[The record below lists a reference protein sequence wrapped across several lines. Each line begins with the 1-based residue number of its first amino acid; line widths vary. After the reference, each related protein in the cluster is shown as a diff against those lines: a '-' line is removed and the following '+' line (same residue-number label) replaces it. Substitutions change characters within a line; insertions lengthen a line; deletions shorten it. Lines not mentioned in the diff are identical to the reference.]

1 MILFESILLVAII
14 IIISI
19 FTTLKTTKALN
30 QPSLLDKTDF
40 KIMFLLTFLYS
51 LVALYNLGSLNSP
64 TGSWNAQNRNDT
76 LTLNFNQP
84 TKISAIYY
92 YTGISNGKYHWDYLS
107 DNLEPGI
114 FDDSTARLGYPA
126 HYKWNKFNPNTTNK
140 VSQIQLVLD
149 EPELEIKQIAI
160 FDEQNHYIN
169 DIKVSSSNNSSTNN
183 LIMPIEP
190 NNYQDNYLSSTYFDE
205 IFYATTAYQYL
216 HKLNPYVAVHPPL
229 GMLIIAIGILF
240 CGMNAFGWR
249 IMPALASIALVP
261 LMYIFAKRLFGN
273 RRSAVIASVIIMF
286 EPMHYV
292 MGKIAFLDGI
302 VTFFILL
309 EYYYLYSYLQLRQ
322 NGASINDCYT
332 NILKMGIAFGIGIS
346 CKWSALYFTVPLL
359 LSLLYG
365 EIALAKPNIKQF
377 LHSVIFLFVTLVVL
391 PLSIYCLSYVPFIIS
406 QTDTELFSFIWRIQT
421 YMYQFQAYGLA
432 NATHPYASNWLE
444 WSTLKTPMSLFFWQ
458 DGTVA
463 NSIAFIAHPFIAFAT
478 FPILLFLIVI
488 SIKQRG
494 KLQPWFLL
502 IAICAQYLPYAFITH
517 IMFIYYFYSTIP
529 LLILGLLEIHNTL
542 FDWNKPVHRYMTYLF
557 LGLYIAIFIMFI
569 PATSGIEFPRDYVVK
584 YLLWRNGWNF

>member
-1 MILFESILLVAII
+1 MIIFESILLVAII
-14 IIISI
+14 IIIST
-19 FTTLKTTKALN
+19 FATLKTTKALN
-30 QPSLLDKTDF
+30 QTNLLDKTDF

-64 TGSWNAQNRNDT
+64 AGNWVAQNRNDT

-84 TKISAIYY
+84 TKISTIYY

-107 DNLEPGI
+107 DTLENGI

-126 HYKWNKFNPNTTNK
+126 HYKWNKFNSSTADK

-160 FDEQNHYIN
+160 FDEQNHYVN
-169 DIKVSSSNNSSTNN
+169 DIKVSSSNSSSMDN
-183 LIMPIEP
+183 LITPTEP
-190 NNYQDNYLSSTYFDE
+190 SNYQDNYLSSTYFDE

-216 HKLNPYVAVHPPL
+216 HKLTPYVAVHPPL

-292 MGKIAFLDGI
+292 MGKIAFLDGL
-302 VTFFILL
+302 VTFFIVL
-309 EYYYLYSYLQLRQ
+309 EYYYLYTYLNLRN
-322 NGASINDCYT
+322 NGALLSDCYT
-332 NILKMGIAFGIGIS
+332 TLLKMGITFGIGIS
-346 CKWSALYFTVPLL
+346 CKWSALYFTIPLL
-359 LSLLYG
+359 ISLIYG
-365 EIALAKPNIKQF
+365 EIILAKPSGKQF

-421 YMYQFQAYGLA
+421 YMYQFQAHGLA
-432 NATHPYASNWLE
+432 NATHPYASDWLE
-444 WSTLKTPMSLFFWQ
+444 WSTLKTPMSIFFWQ
-458 DGTVA
+458 DGSIA
-463 NSIAFIAHPFIAFAT
+463 NSIAFIAHPMVAFAT
-478 FPILLFLIVI
+478 FPILLFLLINALRKRLHLQSWFIVI
-488 SIKQRG
+488 A
-494 KLQPWFLL
+494 
-502 IAICAQYLPYAFITH
+502 IAAQYLPYAFITH
-517 IMFIYYFYSTIP
+517 IMFLYYFYSVIP
-529 LLILGLLEIHNTL
+529 LIALGIVALQNTL
-542 FDWNKPVHRYMTYLF
+542 CDWNKPTHRYLTYLL